1 MKVTV
6 IGAGAMGGAFIEG
19 LLASGFNPSDITA
32 TRRTTSALKTWAAKG
47 VNTTTD
53 NTKATECADIVILAV
68 KPWMIKDV
76 ISQISPALEN
86 QILVSF
92 AAGIPGKDLEA
103 MAGKMLPIFIVI
115 PNTAIAIC
123 RSMTF
128 IVPVAAGEE
137 EILRVRG
144 LFEKLGETIVTDEA
158 HLSAGTALA
167 SCGIAYAMR
176 YIRAASEGGVEL
188 GFKAAEAERIVLQT
202 VRGAAEL
209 LQHSGK
215 HPEEEIDKVC
225 TPGGITIRGL
235 NEMEHYGFS
244 SSVIKGL
251 KACIKK

>member
-1 MKVTV
+1 MKITV
-6 IGAGAMGGAFIEG
+6 IGAGAMGGAFIDG
-19 LLASGFNPSDITA
+19 LLSSGTNPSDITA
-32 TRRTTSALKTWAAKG
+32 TRRTSSALKAWSAKG
-47 VNTTTD
+47 IKTTTD
-53 NTKATECADIVILAV
+53 NFEAAKGADIVVLAV
-68 KPWMIKDV
+68 KPWMVKDV
-76 ISQISPALEN
+76 LTQISPALDR
-86 QILVSF
+86 QILICF
-92 AAGIPGKDLEA
+92 AAGIPGKDLVV
-103 MAGKMLPIFIVI
+103 MTGKELPTFTVI

-128 IVPVAAGEE
+128 IVPVAASEE
-137 EILRVRG
+137 DILKVRG
-144 LFEKLGETIVTDEA
+144 IFEKLGESMVTDEK
-158 HLSAGTALA
+158 HLAAGTALA

-188 GFKAAEAERIVLQT
+188 GFKAGEAERIVIQT

-251 KACIKK
+251 KACVK

>member
-1 MKVTV
+1 MKITV
-6 IGAGAMGGAFIEG
+6 IGAGAMGGAFIDG
-19 LLASGFNPSDITA
+19 LLSSGTNPSDITA
-32 TRRTTSALKTWAAKG
+32 TRRTSSTLKAWSAKG
-47 VNTTTD
+47 IKTTTD
-53 NTKATECADIVILAV
+53 NIEAAKGADILVLAV
-68 KPWMIKDV
+68 KPWMVKDV
-76 ISQISPALEN
+76 LTQISPALDR
-86 QILVSF
+86 QILICF
-92 AAGIPGKDLEA
+92 AAGIPGKDLEV
-103 MAGKMLPIFIVI
+103 MTGKKLPIFTVI

-158 HLSAGTALA
+158 HLGAGTALA

>member
-1 MKVTV
+1 MKITV
-6 IGAGAMGGAFIEG
+6 IGAGAMGGAFIDG

-32 TRRTTSALKTWAAKG
+32 TRRSSSALEAWEAKG

-53 NTKATECADIVILAV
+53 NVDATAWADTVVLAV
-68 KPWMIKDV
+68 KPWMVKDV
-76 ISQISPALEN
+76 LTQISPALES
-86 QILVSF
+86 QTLICF
-92 AAGIPGKDLEA
+92 AAGISGKDLDS
-103 MAGKMLPIFIVI
+103 MTGKKLPQFLVI

-128 IVPVAAGEE
+128 IVPVDASQEDTD
-137 EILRVRG
+137 RVLG
-144 LFEKLGETIVTDEA
+144 IFEKLGEAIVTDEA
-158 HLSAGTALA
+158 HLASGMALA

-188 GFKAAEAERIVLQT
+188 GFKAEEAERIVIQT

-209 LQHSGK
+209 LQHSGN

-235 NEMEHYGFS
+235 NEMEHSGFT

-251 KACIKK
+251 KACVK